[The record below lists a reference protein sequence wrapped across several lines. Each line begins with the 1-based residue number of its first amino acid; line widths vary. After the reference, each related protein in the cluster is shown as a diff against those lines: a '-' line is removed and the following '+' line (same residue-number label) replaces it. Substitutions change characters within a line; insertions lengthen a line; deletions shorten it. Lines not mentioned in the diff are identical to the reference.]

1 MYKLYISRNIP
12 TCDLLRKHNL
22 NNEIIYNK
30 YGKPYFKD
38 NPIFFNVSHSGKYAV
53 LAVSDKEIGVDIQK
67 ITYKAKIINKICN
80 ENEKKLIKNAND
92 FTKIWVKK
100 ESFVKMVGQGLSY
113 GLINADTQTINNIK
127 IKKYKNYYIA
137 ICLK

>member
-38 NPIFFNVSHSGKYAV
+38 NPIFFNVSHSDKYAV